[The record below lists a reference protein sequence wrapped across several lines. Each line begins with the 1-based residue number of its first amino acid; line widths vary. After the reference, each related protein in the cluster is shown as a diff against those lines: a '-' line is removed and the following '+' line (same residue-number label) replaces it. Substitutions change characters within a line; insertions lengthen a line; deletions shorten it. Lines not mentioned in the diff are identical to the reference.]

1 MHTADLSHC
10 ERTVLNA
17 LRSLANRGLPSLLL
31 LDGFEEVQEH
41 AEVGSW
47 YRFSLRLTRASR
59 RLTDLASSPASI
71 ATLEGAACRWYEYA
85 VGKMTSADLL
95 QLFAE
100 LASDSGIDQRIQL
113 ADPNQQAICKK

>member
-1 MHTADLSHC
+1 MD
-10 ERTVLNA
+10 A
-17 LRSLANRGLPSLLL
+17 LRSLANRGLPALLL

-47 YRFSLRLTRASR
+47 YRFLCALPEQVVVLLTSR
-59 RLTDLASSPASI
+59 SIPASI

-85 VGKMTSADLL
+85 VGKMTSVYLL

-100 LASDSGIDQRIQL
+100 LASDSRIDQRIHL
-113 ADPNQQAICKK
+113 TDPTQHAILQHSSTLFHGYPP